1 MPILNNQIIKSVCT
15 LLFLIG
21 FNSYSQQ
28 KTKKHKIQKGETITS
43 IAKDN
48 NVPLKDIYALNPNS
62 NKILKLN
69 SVLIIPVLNEKKEKK
84 ERKDKKSSK
93 KEVEIIVEKTHEVLP
108 KETLY
113 GISKK
118 YKISIENLKKWNP
131 ILENAAPAIGQII
144 NIAENKSFSLNKTET
159 SKQNESLYSETII
172 HEVLAKETKYSL
184 SKRYNISIQTL
195 EELNPEIVN
204 GLPIGYKLILSKSN
218 SENNISK
225 IQIEKKL
232 PEIESEIVNSKEIE
246 PEIIQT
252 NDTLAI
258 AIPITNLDLANTLEQ
273 RAKEN
278 IGTRYHSGGTKPG
291 GFDCSGL
298 MIYTFENSGIKLPR
312 TSTEQSNFGTRINKK
327 EAQKGDLIFFSTRG
341 RGHINHVGMVVEN
354 IEGEIK
360 FIHSSSSS
368 GVMVSSLSENYYQRA
383 FRQINRV
390 LD

>member
-1 MPILNNQIIKSVCT
+1 MPVIFNKIFKSLFILM
-15 LLFLIG
+15 FFIG
-21 FNSYSQQ
+21 FNSFSQQ

-43 IAKDN
+43 IAKEN
-48 NVPLKDIYALNPNS
+48 NISLKEIYDLNQNAK
-62 NKILKLN
+62 KILKLN
-69 SVLIIPVLNEKKEKK
+69 SVLLIPVLNDKKEKKEKK
-84 ERKDKKSSK
+84 NTKSPK
-93 KEVEIIVEKTHEVLP
+93 KEFEIVVEKTHEVLP

-118 YKISIENLKKWNP
+118 YKISIKNLKKWNP
-131 ILENAAPAIGQII
+131 ILENTAPAIGQII
-144 NIAENKSFSLNKTET
+144 NIAENKTLT
-159 SKQNESLYSETII
+159 SDKIEVSKPIEISNSETVI

-184 SKRYNISIQTL
+184 SKKYNITIQKL

-204 GLPIGYKLILSKSN
+204 GLPIGYQLILSKSK
-218 SENNISK
+218 SENTIPK
-225 IQIEKKL
+225 VEIEKTTPK
-232 PEIESEIVNSKEIE
+232 IE
-246 PEIIQT
+246 PEIVTSKETESEFIQP
-252 NDTLAI
+252 NDSIGI
-258 AIPITNLDLANTLEQ
+258 AKPITNLDLANSLEQ
-273 RAKEN
+273 RATEN

-312 TSTEQSNFGTRINKK
+312 TSTEQSKFGTRINKQ

-354 IEGEIK
+354 IDGEIK

-368 GVMVSSLSENYYQRA
+368 GVMVSSLSESYYQKA
-383 FRQINRV
+383 FRKINRV

>member
-1 MPILNNQIIKSVCT
+1 MPILNNQTFKSILF
-15 LLFLIG
+15 LLFFIG
-21 FNSYSQQ
+21 FNSFSQV
-28 KTKKHKIQKGETITS
+28 KTKKHRIQKGETITS

-48 NVPLKDIYALNPNS
+48 DVSIKEIYDLNLNA

-69 SVLIIPVLNEKKEKK
+69 SVLLIPILNDKKEKNEK
-84 ERKDKKSSK
+84 KDKKSSRK
-93 KEVEIIVEKTHEVLP
+93 DFEIVIEKIHEVLP

-118 YKISIENLKKWNP
+118 YKISIDNIKKWNP
-131 ILENAAPAIGQII
+131 TLENVAPAIGQII
-144 NIAENKSFSLNKTET
+144 NIAENKNFSLNKKET
-159 SKQNESLYSETII
+159 SKLNESLNSETII

-184 SKRYNISIQTL
+184 SKKYNISIEKL

-204 GLPIGYKLILSKSN
+204 GLPIGYKLILSKLN
-218 SENNISK
+218 SENNIPE
-225 IQIEKKL
+225 IEIEKKI

-246 PEIIQT
+246 PEIIQP

-273 RAKEN
+273 RAKQN

-312 TSTEQSNFGTRINKK
+312 TSAEQSNFGIRINKQ

-354 IEGEIK
+354 VDGEIK

-368 GVMVSSLSENYYQRA
+368 GVMISSLSESYYQRA
-383 FRQINRV
+383 FRKINRV

>member
-1 MPILNNQIIKSVCT
+1 MSILNNQTFKSILF
-15 LLFLIG
+15 LLFFIG
-21 FNSYSQQ
+21 FNSFSQV
-28 KTKKHKIQKGETITS
+28 KTKKHRIQKGETITS

-48 NVPLKDIYALNPNS
+48 DVSIKEIYDLNLNA

-69 SVLIIPVLNEKKEKK
+69 SVLLIPILNDKKEKNEK
-84 ERKDKKSSK
+84 KDKKSSRK
-93 KEVEIIVEKTHEVLP
+93 DFEIVIEKIHEVLP

-118 YKISIENLKKWNP
+118 YKISIDNIKKWNP
-131 ILENAAPAIGQII
+131 TLENVAPAIGQII
-144 NIAENKSFSLNKTET
+144 NIAENKNFSLNKKET
-159 SKQNESLYSETII
+159 SKLNESLNSETII

-184 SKRYNISIQTL
+184 SKKYNISIEKL

-204 GLPIGYKLILSKSN
+204 GLPIGYKLILSKLN
-218 SENNISK
+218 SENNIPE
-225 IQIEKKL
+225 IEIEKKI

-246 PEIIQT
+246 PEIIQP

-273 RAKEN
+273 RAKQN

-312 TSTEQSNFGTRINKK
+312 TSAEQSNFGIRINKQ

-354 IEGEIK
+354 VDGEIK

-368 GVMVSSLSENYYQRA
+368 GVMISSLSESYYQRA
-383 FRQINRV
+383 FRKINRV